1 MAVSNSFLERVAAD
15 IYAKLGG
22 EPGQAVIIFPNK
34 RPAAYLIQALSDM
47 IIEPIE
53 APAIFSIEEFIASHS
68 TYRLPDTLE
77 LLFQLY
83 EVYKKYRPE
92 EDFDRFYG
100 WGNMLLRDYDEID
113 RYLVD
118 TKALFSNLSAIKE
131 LEQSFMPTEEQKLFW
146 DSFGEGDNS
155 TLQSRFIELWDVVS
169 RVYTDYRQHL
179 HEQSLAYV
187 GMCYRQVAELAQAD
201 SKVFSAKKYIFV
213 GFNALSK
220 SEEVIIQS
228 LLDHG
233 KALIYWDADNYYIQ
247 NRREEA
253 GHFIRKSLKSLRNYN
268 QQLFI
273 DSLATEKKVIH
284 IVGVPLQVGQAKT
297 LGAEL
302 KNYYQH
308 LQEPVRTGIVL
319 PDENVLLPVL
329 HALPELSEKISVSAG
344 YPLKLTAFFSLIENV
359 ISLQDNYNYETGSY
373 YYKDVIS
380 ILTHSL
386 IRDAVAEEVQ
396 SLLKD
401 IEKYQWIYISQQ
413 ELNKYSKTETLR
425 IIFEPVKNTGALISY
440 FNRILQELRKNSK
453 RQAPD
458 ESIYL
463 EEFKGVFEY
472 LSTFLMRQRI
482 DVSKAI
488 FLRLLREAV
497 SNRKIAL
504 SEDAAHSLQVLG
516 MLETRCLNFDTVFF
530 LSVNEGVLPAS
541 KKSSSYIPYDL
552 RKAFGLPT
560 SDEQDALYAYYFL
573 RLVQG
578 AKEVFLIYNS
588 ETGSR
593 GEEKSRYIRQ
603 IESFL
608 QKENPNLEL
617 HYRYYSLPLRNQ
629 PAQAITIQ
637 KDKTYYDALRDKNSR
652 NGLSPSFISS
662 YYTCSLK
669 FLLQHIVQLNPQEEV
684 SEDLEAAE
692 FGTFFHAVMEEI
704 YKGLIGETVTADTLE
719 KTRNSLSLIMDK
731 VMKTYSASRQENLL
745 GRNSLALETIRV
757 LVEKALE
764 KDIAYAPFKILS
776 TEKLLQ
782 YDLAFDDPEFPMIR
796 LQGTIDRVDEK
807 EGTVRIVDY
816 KTGHVTRK
824 YFNYTEPEEQLSPEN
839 KEAFQ
844 TLFYTWL
851 YHKNYH
857 TTQLQPTLLALRK
870 VAEGYITVNAK
881 DGPLNAGNFDDF
893 EKKLKE
899 TIAAI
904 FDHERLISQTDD
916 HVFCSFCNY
925 NNICLR

>member
-1 MAVSNSFLERVAAD
+1 M
-15 IYAKLGG
+15 
-22 EPGQAVIIFPNK
+22 
-34 RPAAYLIQALSDM
+34 
-47 IIEPIE
+47 
-53 APAIFSIEEFIASHS
+53 
-68 TYRLPDTLE
+68 
-77 LLFQLY
+77 
-83 EVYKKYRPE
+83 
-92 EDFDRFYG
+92 
-100 WGNMLLRDYDEID
+100 
-113 RYLVD
+113 
-118 TKALFSNLSAIKE
+118 
-131 LEQSFMPTEEQKLFW
+131 
-146 DSFGEGDNS
+146 
-155 TLQSRFIELWDVVS
+155 
-169 RVYTDYRQHL
+169 
-179 HEQSLAYV
+179 
-187 GMCYRQVAELAQAD
+187 
-201 SKVFSAKKYIFV
+201 
-213 GFNALSK
+213 
-220 SEEVIIQS
+220 
-228 LLDHG
+228 
-233 KALIYWDADNYYIQ
+233 
-247 NRREEA
+247 
-253 GHFIRKSLKSLRNYN
+253 
-268 QQLFI
+268 
-273 DSLATEKKVIH
+273 
-284 IVGVPLQVGQAKT
+284 
-297 LGAEL
+297 
-302 KNYYQH
+302 
-308 LQEPVRTGIVL
+308 
-319 PDENVLLPVL
+319 
-329 HALPELSEKISVSAG
+329 
-344 YPLKLTAFFSLIENV
+344 
-359 ISLQDNYNYETGSY
+359 
-373 YYKDVIS
+373 S

-386 IRDAVAEEVQ
+386 IRDAVAEDVQ

-413 ELNKYSKTETLR
+413 ELNKYAKTEALR

-440 FNRILQELRKNSK
+440 FNRILQELRKNNQ
-453 RQAPD
+453 RQAQD
-458 ESIYL
+458 ETVYL
-463 EEFKGVFEY
+463 DEFKDVFEY

-482 DVSKAI
+482 EVSKSI

-504 SEDAAHSLQVLG
+504 SEDAAHPLQVLG

-573 RLVQG
+573 RLIQG

-608 QKENPNLEL
+608 QRENPNLEL
-617 HYRYYSLPLRNQ
+617 HYRFYSLPLRNQ
-629 PAQAITIQ
+629 PAQTITIQ

-669 FLLQHIVQLNPQEEV
+669 FLLQYIVQLSPQEEV

-704 YKGLIGETVTADTLE
+704 YKALIGETVTAEMLE
-719 KTRNSLSLIMDK
+719 KTRNSLTLIMDK

-776 TEKLLQ
+776 TESLLQ
-782 YDLAFDDPEFPMIR
+782 YDLAFDNPEFPVIR

-807 EGTVRIVDY
+807 DGSIRIVDY

-824 YFNYTEPEEQLSPEN
+824 YFNYNEPEEQLSPEN

-851 YHKNYH
+851 YHKNFH
-857 TTQLQPTLLALRK
+857 TTQLQPTLLGLRK
-870 VAEGYITVNAK
+870 VAEGYVTINAK
-881 DGPLNAGNFDDF
+881 DGPLNAENFNDF

-899 TIAAI
+899 TIATI
-904 FDHERLISQTDD
+904 FDKDALIAQTDD